1 MIFKQVANLTLHI
14 GISFFRWVQLRFAG
28 VHTMIKKVLAFLE
41 TVPAEELLD
50 LKNDLESIIQRKFEN
65 ELGRRK
71 SRRAKVHIP
80 ATADIERET
89 EFFYKRH
96 KIIIREMSTNGMF
109 FTTAAPVI
117 DNDIL
122 GVSFRSPHSGQQRS
136 IDCQAVRVKELTGKS
151 GYEYE
156 VAAKAVD
163 KTVVRA
169 YRDFL
174 KNRGR

>member
-1 MIFKQVANLTLHI
+1 
-14 GISFFRWVQLRFAG
+14 
-28 VHTMIKKVLAFLE
+28 MIKKILAFLE
-41 TVPAEELLD
+41 TVPSKDLLSFKRD
-50 LKNDLESIIQRKFEN
+50 LDSIIQRKFES
-65 ELGRRK
+65 ELGRRS
-71 SRRAKVHIP
+71 SRRARVSIP

-89 EFFYKRH
+89 EFFYKTH
-96 KIIIREMSTNGMF
+96 KITIRQLSTNGMF

-122 GVSFRSPHSGQQRS
+122 AVTFRSPHSGEQKN
-136 IDCQAVRVKELTGKS
+136 IDCQAVRVREYDGVS

-163 KTVVRA
+163 KNAVRA